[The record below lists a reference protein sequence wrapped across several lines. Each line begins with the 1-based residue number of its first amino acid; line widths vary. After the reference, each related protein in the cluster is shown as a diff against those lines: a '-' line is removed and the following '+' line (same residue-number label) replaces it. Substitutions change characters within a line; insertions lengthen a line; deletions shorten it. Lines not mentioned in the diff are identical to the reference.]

1 MNKISVM
8 IMTASVVTGA
18 FAGWRDLG
26 KAAAGAGAKTAI
38 KTIAAAEEQKPT
50 SRGNEDEGRQQLA
63 DKDSQGVVAD
73 QEKKV
78 SARNNGRGNR
88 LKDYAEKKAAEKAA
102 AEKVA
107 KEREEKNMS
116 ESTLRSSED
125 IKKSLKDSTTKFT
138 AGWMMWDAYKN
149 LSEEDR
155 KEFVDMAEK
164 RALKA
169 KESTIVFEGF
179 YVNMPLIDFIA
190 LSEEKKIFQKWE
202 KMFSGSSRWHY
213 AEVPDARDL
222 ASRYVVTQMIFEG
235 KDWYK
240 LLKCEDDEAFD
251 QFIHQYVL
259 KKTGKA
265 SPLTALSKSKLK
277 GPDSYDRWWLTY
289 TSSRY
294 GIAAGWCKDKSF
306 LKLEKVAAE

>member
-1 MNKISVM
+1 MKQLLLIF
-8 IMTASVVTGA
+8 ASVLVA
-18 FAGWRDLG
+18 LYSVPISAEEKAGSEENG
-26 KAAAGAGAKTAI
+26 KKGFPLSLLVEAAKTDDEKHEI
-38 KTIAAAEEQKPT
+38 EQAV
-50 SRGNEDEGRQQLA
+50 DA
-63 DKDSQGVVAD
+63 W
-73 QEKKV
+73 
-78 SARNNGRGNR
+78 
-88 LKDYAEKKAAEKAA
+88 KKASSPDQKASIKA
-102 AEKVA
+102 VLDKYRA
-107 KEREEKNMS
+107 KALSDPALRRKI
-116 ESTLRSSED
+116 LKARPRSSED
-125 IKKSLKDSTTKFT
+125 IKKRLKDPTTKFT
-138 AGWMMWDAYKN
+138 AGWMMWNAYKK

-169 KESTIVFEGF
+169 MESTIVFEGF

-213 AEVPDARDL
+213 AEVPDASDL

-306 LKLEKVAAE
+306 LKLEKVDAE